1 MKGNNI
7 NVQFWLAFSL
17 NTDVFLVFASLH
29 LKSNFSDGEKRWLE
43 ISLHSQASW
52 LSSEDFLSVERGR
65 RRWVK
70 LKIPVILKDGV
81 IFLPNLI

>member
-1 MKGNNI
+1 MKGDNI

-43 ISLHSQASW
+43 ISLHSHASW

>member
-65 RRWVK
+65 RR
-70 LKIPVILKDGV
+70 
-81 IFLPNLI
+81 